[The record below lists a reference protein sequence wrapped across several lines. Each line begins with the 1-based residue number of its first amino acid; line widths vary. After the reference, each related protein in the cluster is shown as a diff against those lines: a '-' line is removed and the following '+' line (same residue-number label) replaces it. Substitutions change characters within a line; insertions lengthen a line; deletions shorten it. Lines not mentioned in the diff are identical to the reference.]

1 MDEKVKNKIEFMAQQ
16 LSRLKNIAHS
26 QQVIIE
32 NLAKVQIE
40 MESEHDDSFSDKI
53 GAAFSNASKNQ
64 DLLHNTIQDYE
75 IELNQLRN
83 Q

>member
-1 MDEKVKNKIEFMAQQ
+1 MEEKFKNKIEFMAQQ

-40 MESEHDDSFSDKI
+40 MEDENDNSFIDRI

-75 IELNQLRN
+75 IELNKLRN
-83 Q
+83 E

>member
-1 MDEKVKNKIEFMAQQ
+1 MDEKIKNRIEFMAQQ

-40 MESEHDDSFSDKI
+40 MENENDNSFIDKI
-53 GAAFSNASKNQ
+53 EAAFSNESKNQ
-64 DLLHNTIQDYE
+64 DLLHKTIQDYE
-75 IELNQLRN
+75 IELNKLRN
-83 Q
+83 E